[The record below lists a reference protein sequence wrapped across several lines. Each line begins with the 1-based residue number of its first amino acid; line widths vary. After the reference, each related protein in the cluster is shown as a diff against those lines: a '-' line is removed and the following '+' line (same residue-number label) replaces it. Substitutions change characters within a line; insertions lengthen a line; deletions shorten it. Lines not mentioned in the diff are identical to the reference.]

1 MRLQGKG
8 TQRSV
13 ADNERYDQMVLPSIL
28 EKDMAAPQSL
38 IEHFAK
44 LQDPRVDR
52 NKKHELID
60 VIVLCVCAVVSGANG
75 WSDIEEFGHAKLEW
89 LRRYVPLANGVP
101 VDDTIARIVSALS
114 VSGFQ
119 ECFRSWIED
128 VITLS
133 GGEIVAVDGKT
144 HRRSHDRNK
153 GVKALHMVSAWA
165 SGNGVVLGQVKTEE
179 KSNEITAIPELLEKL
194 ELKGC
199 IVTLDAMGCQR
210 EIARKIHEGGG
221 DYVLAV
227 KDNQEQLAREVRGYF
242 EAAEGDDFEWPEID
256 NEETADEGHGRVE
269 YRSYFLSTDL
279 SHLSVGER
287 WIGLKAIGMVESE
300 RHGKGK
306 VSRERRYYITS
317 LDDMEPFHQ
326 AVRSHWGIENGL
338 HWRLDM
344 TFRED
349 ESRIRRGNAPHNFG
363 VIRHVAMNLLK
374 SVDTRTSVR
383 RKRIRAGFN
392 DDYRSKILMGQ

>member
-1 MRLQGKG
+1 MALSF
-8 TQRSV
+8 TW
-13 ADNERYDQMVLPSIL
+13 

-52 NKKHELID
+52 NKKHALID
-60 VIVLCVCAVVSGANG
+60 VIVLCVCAVASGANG
-75 WSDIEEFGHAKLEW
+75 WSDIEEFGRAKLAW
-89 LRRYVPLANGVP
+89 LRQYVPLANGVP

-114 VSGFQ
+114 VTGFQ
-119 ECFRSWIED
+119 ECFRSWMD
-128 VITLS
+128 DMATLS
-133 GGEIVAVDGKT
+133 EGEIVAVDGKT
-144 HRRSHDRNK
+144 HRRSHDRKK

-179 KSNEITAIPELLEKL
+179 KSNEITAVPELLKKL

-199 IVTLDAMGCQR
+199 IVTVDAMGCQR
-210 EIARKIHEGGG
+210 EIAQKLYEGGG

-227 KDNQEQLAREVRGYF
+227 KDNQKQLAREVQGYY
-242 EAAEGDDFEWPEID
+242 EAAQGEDFAWLEIS
-256 NEETADEGHGRVE
+256 NEETVDEGHGRVE
-269 YRSYFLSTDL
+269 HRSYFLSTDL

-287 WIGLKAIGMVESE
+287 WTGLKAIGMVESE
-300 RHGKGK
+300 CHSNGKM
-306 VSRERRYYITS
+306 SRERRYYITS
-317 LDDMEPFHQ
+317 LDDMDLFHR

-363 VIRHVAMNLLK
+363 VIRHVAMNRNCSPDLG
-374 SVDTRTSVR
+374 SRVNNS
-383 RKRIRAGFN
+383 
-392 DDYRSKILMGQ
+392 

>member
-128 VITLS
+128 VVTLS

-153 GVKALHMVSAWA
+153 GVKALHMVSRATA
-165 SGNGVVLGQVKTEE
+165 YKTTVP
-179 KSNEITAIPELLEKL
+179 SI
-194 ELKGC
+194 
-199 IVTLDAMGCQR
+199 
-210 EIARKIHEGGG
+210 
-221 DYVLAV
+221 
-227 KDNQEQLAREVRGYF
+227 
-242 EAAEGDDFEWPEID
+242 
-256 NEETADEGHGRVE
+256 
-269 YRSYFLSTDL
+269 SYCD
-279 SHLSVGER
+279 SH
-287 WIGLKAIGMVESE
+287 
-300 RHGKGK
+300 H
-306 VSRERRYYITS
+306 
-317 LDDMEPFHQ
+317 
-326 AVRSHWGIENGL
+326 
-338 HWRLDM
+338 
-344 TFRED
+344 
-349 ESRIRRGNAPHNFG
+349 
-363 VIRHVAMNLLK
+363 
-374 SVDTRTSVR
+374 
-383 RKRIRAGFN
+383 
-392 DDYRSKILMGQ
+392 